1 MNSYTQFNL
10 KSNPFRLTPALSSDE
25 LIWAGFPDLKK
36 RIENRILK
44 AIKIPNSSLIL
55 NWGDYGSGKTHAARY
70 FTNLNILSNLNI
82 ETYSQ
87 YFGKFL
93 PKD

>member
-1 MNSYTQFNL
+1 MNSYTQFKL
-10 KSNPFRLTPALSSDE
+10 QSNPFRLTPALSSEE
-25 LIWAGFPDLKK
+25 LIWAGFPELKK

-70 FTNLNILSNLNI
+70 FTNL
-82 ETYSQ
+82 
-87 YFGKFL
+87 FKFR
-93 PKD
+93 KC

>member
-55 NWGDYGSGKTHAARY
+55 NWGDYGSGKKRM
-70 FTNLNILSNLNI
+70 LRGILLI
-82 ETYSQ
+82 
-87 YFGKFL
+87 
-93 PKD
+93 

>member
-1 MNSYTQFNL
+1 MNRYTQFNL
-10 KSNPFRLTPALSSDE
+10 NSNPFCLTLAFSSDV
-25 LIWAGFPDLKK
+25 LIWAGFPELKK

-70 FTNLNILSNLNI
+70 FTNLNVLSNLK
-82 ETYSQ
+82 T
-87 YFGKFL
+87 KT
-93 PKD
+93 